1 MDATDLHGMFCPVAT
16 PLTEGTVDVSSLTR
30 QIERIINAGISGFV
44 VCGTTGEFASLTPEE
59 RATVIE
65 TVVENTPAAGPV
77 LAGTAST
84 TVDGAVN
91 NIQVASQM
99 GADGVLLPPPFF
111 HGANE
116 PEGVREFFERVLNQT
131 TADVILYNIPQ
142 CVGQNIPHRAV
153 VELAE
158 YDEVVGLKES
168 GGDLGYALDI
178 RERTNEEFAV
188 VIGSDRLVGAGLAAG
203 VSGGING
210 LSNLAPSAFS
220 ELYRSASAGEM
231 TTVKSIYSEHIG
243 PFRELCGE
251 HGYVPT
257 IKAVL
262 SEKGIFATKE
272 VRPPLVAPSNESITE
287 YPDIR

>member
-44 VCGTTGEFASLTPEE
+44 VCGTTGEFASLTPVE

-168 GGDLGYALDI
+168 GGDLGS
-178 RERTNEEFAV
+178 V
-188 VIGSDRLVGAGLAAG
+188 PHKAG
-203 VSGGING
+203 
-210 LSNLAPSAFS
+210 
-220 ELYRSASAGEM
+220 
-231 TTVKSIYSEHIG
+231 
-243 PFRELCGE
+243 
-251 HGYVPT
+251 
-257 IKAVL
+257 
-262 SEKGIFATKE
+262 
-272 VRPPLVAPSNESITE
+272 
-287 YPDIR
+287 